1 MNKII
6 SLYFGDSEFENGS
19 FKTLYQLLTDAWFQ
33 MPAIHTGLKLSEKAT
48 SPIYLYEYGYHGS
61 MNMCDLVNFDLK
73 KFVLKVITPLLLKP
87 YLFTHPNPTNVI
99 INWIISWQL
108 LPYQIERWL

>member
-1 MNKII
+1 MNKMN
-6 SLYFGDSEFENGS
+6 SLYFGDSGEFNGS
-19 FKTLYQLLTDAWFQ
+19 FKTQAQVLTDAWFQ

-73 KFVLKVITPLLLKP
+73 KFLLKVITP
-87 YLFTHPNPTNVI
+87 
-99 INWIISWQL
+99 ISL
-108 LPYQIERWL
+108 ITPKY